1 MKIINCSIPST
12 VVAVDNM
19 DGVFVVV
26 EKADSVD
33 ERVFLNIEGSLVVVG
48 DVAEDEKVTFVEV
61 DLSIMV
67 SNRKINITEC
77 S

>member
-1 MKIINCSIPST
+1 MTIINCSIPST

-48 DVAEDEKVTFVEV
+48 DVAEDEKVNFVEV

>member
-48 DVAEDEKVTFVEV
+48 DVAEDEKVNFVEV

-67 SNRKINITEC
+67 SNRKMNIKEC